1 MRLPLTR
8 RAPRHLPAV
17 LAAAGLAALAATP
30 ASALT
35 RTEKSFGSWDVVCVQ
50 QDDSS
55 PKRCTILQS
64 RVQQAG
70 DATKVVLIWS
80 ISSGEKKALT
90 QAVTV
95 PAGVSVKEGVR
106 LFVGDAEPLSI
117 PYDVCGPR
125 ICIASA
131 PLDGKL
137 VDVMKSGQKASA
149 SYVQMSKQLL
159 QVNLELTGFGDA
171 YEYFLKQLS

>member
-1 MRLPLTR
+1 V
-8 RAPRHLPAV
+8 PAV
-17 LAAAGLAALAATP
+17 LFAAGLAALAATP
-30 ASALT
+30 ASAMT

-50 QDDSS
+50 QDDNS

-64 RVQQAG
+64 RAQAD
-70 DATKVVLIWS
+70 DANKVVLIWS
-80 ISSGEKKALT
+80 ISSGEKKVLT

-106 LFVGDAEPLSI
+106 LFVGDAEPLTM

-125 ICIASA
+125 VCIATA
-131 PLDGKL
+131 PLEDKL
-137 VDVMKSGQKASA
+137 VDVMKSAQKASA
-149 SYVQMSKQLL
+149 SYVQMSRQLL

-171 YEYFLKQLS
+171 YAYFLTQLS